1 MVRVIIK
8 RPDGEVID
16 ERIDGKV
23 SDIFD
28 DYPNGG
34 IVIRFKN
41 RTYITHLSNV
51 CVIET
56 PND

>member
-16 ERIDGKV
+16 EQIDGTFTSVCK
-23 SDIFD
+23 

-51 CVIET
+51 CLIET
-56 PND
+56 PDN